1 MLRFLSYPLGPST
14 PTYGDNPPVRFAV
27 LSDMNQ
33 GGVANWL
40 EFCTINHNGTHL
52 DAPYHF
58 NPRGKRVSELAP
70 EEFVFERPGLLE
82 LPLEDGELITAET
95 LKNHADAIGNS
106 DLLLVRTGW
115 AERYR
120 ASDPVRF
127 GRRAPG
133 FAASAGRYLL
143 EHYPTL
149 RAVGMDLPSA
159 ASPVEGEPNAE
170 GLEFH
175 RVVLRTGEAP
185 GERYLLLIE
194 DMNLEGLTVP
204 PGKVWIVPLRLLDAD
219 AAPVTALAELREPR
233 G

>member
-1 MLRFLSYPLGPST
+1 MLCFLSYPLGPST
-14 PTYGDNPPVRFAV
+14 PTYGHNPPVQFTV
-27 LSDMNQ
+27 CSDMSQ

-40 EFCTINHNGTHL
+40 EFRSVNHNGTHL

-58 NPRGKRVSELAP
+58 NPRGKRVSELGP

-82 LPLEDGELITAET
+82 LPLEDGGLVTAEA
-95 LKNHADAIGNS
+95 LSKHAGVIGTS

-115 AERYR
+115 GERYR

-143 EHYPTL
+143 EHHPAL
-149 RAVGMDLPSA
+149 RAIGMDLPSA

-175 RVVLRTGEAP
+175 RVVLRTGAQP
-185 GERYLLLIE
+185 QERYLLLVE
-194 DMNLEGLTVP
+194 DMNLEGLSSAP
-204 PGKVWIVPLRLLDAD
+204 RKVWILPLRLEGAD
-219 AAPVTALAELREPR
+219 AAPVTVLAELGEV
-233 G
+233 GG